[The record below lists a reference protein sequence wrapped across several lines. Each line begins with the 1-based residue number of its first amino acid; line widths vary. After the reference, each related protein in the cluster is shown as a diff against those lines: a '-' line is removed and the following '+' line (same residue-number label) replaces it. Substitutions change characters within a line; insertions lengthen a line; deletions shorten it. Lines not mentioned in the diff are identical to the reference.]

1 MPQRPYLCAFRYTNP
16 YKKVLYWK
24 GLGIPEMKRIFA
36 LIAVLFSLAAF
47 AQNEQ
52 LAQNYFDKGEFE
64 KAKVSYQELLKNQPS
79 NSIYFQRLIE
89 SFQQLQQLEEAER
102 LLRERFDRY
111 KQGGLL
117 VEIGYNY
124 QLKKDESKAKKYYED
139 ALDRIKQNVGEVYS
153 VASTFEKRSLL
164 DYSLRAYKLALE
176 KEPKMNFNYQMALLY
191 GQQGNTEMMINTFLD
206 EAFTN
211 PNSGIV
217 VQNQLSRFMNEDAD
231 TNFNETLR
239 KALLLR
245 AQKNQDIFW
254 NQYLS
259 WFYVQQKEYGK
270 AFIQEK
276 AIYKRNPETFFNIVN
291 LAELAVQEN
300 DSETAKE
307 IFGWVLENTTDID
320 LRVKANYYLME
331 MRVKSATDKDN
342 ALIEGDFKKL
352 MDEFGLNPFTLD
364 LQILQAHFVTFNMKN
379 PELGKTLLKEALQ
392 LQLNKY
398 QQSDVKM
405 ELADIL
411 LYEEKFNQALI
422 YYSQIEDDLKN
433 DAVGHEASLKSARTS
448 YFKGDFTWAQA
459 QFKTLKSAST
469 QLIANDALEYFLLI
483 SDNTVED
490 STQTALKKFAR
501 ADYLLYQ
508 NKIKESE
515 AAFQAI
521 LQEFKG
527 QPIEGVALLRL
538 GRIYEK
544 TGDYNTALTLYK
556 SIIDNHADGIYV
568 DEALYFS
575 ADIYNYNLKDPE
587 KAKPLYEK
595 VIFEHQDSI
604 YFVEARK
611 KYRTLRGDTNL

>member
-1 MPQRPYLCAFRYTNP
+1 
-16 YKKVLYWK
+16 
-24 GLGIPEMKRIFA
+24 MKLKFA
-36 LIAVLFSLAAF
+36 LIALLFSLAAF

-52 LAQNYFDKGEFE
+52 LAQNYFEKGDFE

-79 NSIYFQRLIE
+79 NSIYFQRLVE

-102 LLRERFDRY
+102 MLRERYDRY
-111 KQGGLL
+111 KQGGTL

-124 QLKKDESKAKKYYED
+124 QLKKEDAKAKKYYED
-139 ALDRIKQNVGEVYS
+139 ALERIKQNVGDVYS
-153 VASTFEKRSLL
+153 VAATFEKKSLL
-164 DYSLRAYKLALE
+164 DYALRAYKLALE

-191 GQQGNTEMMINTFLD
+191 GQQGNTDLMINTFLD
-206 EAFTN
+206 EAYAN
-211 PNSGIV
+211 PNSSIV
-217 VQNQLSRFMNEDAD
+217 VQNQLSRFMAD
-231 TNFNETLR
+231 EAAANFNDTLR

-276 AIYKRNPETFFNIVN
+276 AIYKRDPETFYNIVN

-300 DSETAKE
+300 DSETAIE
-307 IFGWVLENTTDID
+307 VFTWVLANTSDIE
-320 LRVKANYYLME
+320 LRVKANFYLMK
-331 MRVKSATDKDN
+331 MRVDSATDKDN
-342 ALIEGDFKKL
+342 AQISLDFKKL
-352 MDEFGLNPFTLD
+352 TDEFGLNPFTLD
-364 LQILQAHFVTFNMKN
+364 LQILQAHFVTFNTKN
-379 PELGKTLLKEALQ
+379 PELGKNLLKKSLE
-392 LQLNKY
+392 LQLNRY
-398 QQSDVKM
+398 QQAEVKM

-411 LYEEKFNQALI
+411 LFEEKFNQALI

-433 DAVGHEASLKSARTS
+433 DPVGHEASLKSARTS

-469 QLIANDALEYFLLI
+469 QLIANDALEYFLLV

-508 NKIKESE
+508 NKAKESE

-521 LQEFKG
+521 LQEFKDK
-527 QPIEGVALLRL
+527 PIEAVTLLRL
-538 GRIYEK
+538 GKICEK
-544 TGDYNTALTLYK
+544 KGDFTTALNLYK
-556 SIIDNHADGIYV
+556 NIIDNHADGIYV

-575 ADIYNYNLKDPE
+575 ADIYNFKLKDPE

-595 VIFEHQDSI
+595 MIFEHQDSI
-604 YFVEARK
+604 HFVEARK

>member
-1 MPQRPYLCAFRYTNP
+1 
-16 YKKVLYWK
+16 
-24 GLGIPEMKRIFA
+24 MKLKLA
-36 LIAVLFSLAAF
+36 LIAFLFSLAAI

-79 NSIYFQRLIE
+79 NSIYFQRLVE
-89 SFQQLQQLEEAER
+89 SFQQLQQLEEAEK
-102 LLRERFDRY
+102 LLRERLERY

-124 QLKKDESKAKKYYED
+124 QLKKDDSKAKKYYEE
-139 ALDRIKQNVGEVYS
+139 ALAKIKVNAGDVYS
-153 VASTFEKRSLL
+153 VASSFEKRSLL
-164 DYSLRAYKLALE
+164 DYALRAYKLALE

-191 GQQGNTEMMINTFLD
+191 GQQGNTDMMINTFLD
-206 EAFTN
+206 EAFAN
-211 PNSGIV
+211 PHSTIV

-239 KALLLR
+239 KALLVR
-245 AQKNQDIFW
+245 AQKDQDIFW

-270 AFIQEK
+270 AFVQEK
-276 AIYKRNPETFFNIVN
+276 AVYKRNPETFYNIVN
-291 LAELAVQEN
+291 LAELAIQED

-307 IFGWVLENTTDID
+307 IFGWILQNTSEIE
-320 LRVKANYYLME
+320 LRVQANFYLME
-331 MRVKSATDKDN
+331 MRVQSATEKEN
-342 ALIEGDFKKL
+342 AQIEADFKKL
-352 MDEFGLNPFTLD
+352 MDEFGLNPFTLQ
-364 LQILQAHFVTFNMKN
+364 LQILYAHFTAFNANN
-379 PELGKTLLKEALQ
+379 PEAAKNMLRQSLE
-392 LQLNKY
+392 LQLNRY

-433 DAVGHEASLKSARTS
+433 DAIGHEASLKSARTS

-508 NKIKESE
+508 NKSKDAL

-527 QPIEGVALLRL
+527 KEIESVTMLRL
-538 GRIYEK
+538 GKMYEK
-544 TGDYNTALTLYK
+544 AGDFNAALNLYK
-556 SIIDNHADGIYV
+556 SILDNHADGIYV
-568 DEALYFS
+568 DEALYYS
-575 ADIYNYNLKDPE
+575 ADIYNFHLKEPE
-587 KAKPLYEK
+587 RAKPLYEK
-595 VIFEHQDSI
+595 MIFEHQDSI
-604 YFVEARK
+604 HFVEARK

>member
-1 MPQRPYLCAFRYTNP
+1 MQVTHIY
-16 YKKVLYWK
+16 
-24 GLGIPEMKRIFA
+24 MKRTFA
-36 LIAVLFSLAAF
+36 LIALFLWFAAF

-79 NSIYFQRLIE
+79 NSLYFQRLVE
-89 SFQQLQQLEEAER
+89 SFQQLQQLEEAEK
-102 LLRERFDRY
+102 LLRERLERY

-124 QLKKDESKAKKYYED
+124 QLKKDESKAKKFYED
-139 ALDRIKQNVGEVYS
+139 ALAKIKINAAEVYS
-153 VASTFEKRSLL
+153 VAGSFEKRSLL
-164 DYSLRAYKLALE
+164 DYALRAYKAALE

-191 GQQGNTEMMINTFLD
+191 GQQGNIDMMINMFLD
-206 EAFTN
+206 EAFAN
-211 PNSGIV
+211 PHSTIV

-231 TNFNETLR
+231 TNFSDTLR
-239 KALLLR
+239 KALLVR
-245 AQKNQDIFW
+245 AQKDQDIFW

-259 WFYVQQKEYGK
+259 WFYIQQKEYGK
-270 AFIQEK
+270 AFVQEK
-276 AIYKRNPETFFNIVN
+276 AIYKRNPETFYNIVN
-291 LAELAVQEN
+291 LAELAIQEN
-300 DSETAKE
+300 DDETAKD
-307 IFGWVLENTTDID
+307 IFTWVLQNTTELE
-320 LRVKANYYLME
+320 LRVQANYYLME
-331 MRVKSATDKDN
+331 MRVASASEKDN
-342 ALIEGDFKKL
+342 AQIQSDFKKL
-352 MDEFGLNPFTLD
+352 MEEFGLNPFTLQM
-364 LQILQAHFVTFNMKN
+364 QILNAHFTAFNTNN
-379 PELGKTLLKEALQ
+379 PELAKTMLKQSLE
-392 LQLNKY
+392 LQLNRY

-433 DAVGHEASLKSARTS
+433 DAIGHEASLKSARTS

-490 STQTALKKFAR
+490 STQTALKRFAR

-508 NKIKESE
+508 NKTKDAF
-515 AAFQAI
+515 AAFQSI

-527 QPIEGVALLRL
+527 KEIESVTLLRL
-538 GRIYEK
+538 GKMYEK
-544 TGDYNTALTLYK
+544 AGDFNAALNLYK
-556 SIIDNHADGIYV
+556 SILDNHADGIYV
-568 DEALYFS
+568 DEALYYS
-575 ADIYNYNLKDPE
+575 ADIYNLNLKEPE

-595 VIFEHQDSI
+595 MIFEHQDSI
-604 YFVEARK
+604 HFVEARK
-611 KYRTLRGDTNL
+611 KYRLLRGDTNL

>member
-1 MPQRPYLCAFRYTNP
+1 
-16 YKKVLYWK
+16 
-24 GLGIPEMKRIFA
+24 MKLKFA
-36 LIAVLFSLAAF
+36 LIALFFCFAAMS
-47 AQNEQ
+47 QNDQ

-79 NSIYFQRLIE
+79 NSIYFQRLVE
-89 SFQQLQQLEEAER
+89 SHQQLQQLDDSEK
-102 LLRERFDRY
+102 LIRERFERY

-117 VEIGYNY
+117 VELGYNF
-124 QLKKDESKAKKYYED
+124 QLRKEESKSKKYYED
-139 ALDRIKQNVGEVYS
+139 ALSKIRQNAGDVYT
-153 VASTFEKRSLL
+153 VASSFEKRSLL
-164 DYSLRAYKLALE
+164 DYALRAYQLAIE
-176 KEPKMNFNYQMALLY
+176 KEPKLNFNYQMAMLY
-191 GQQGNTEMMINTFLD
+191 GQQGKVDLMINMFLD
-206 EAFTN
+206 EAFAN
-211 PNSGIV
+211 PHSTIV

-231 TNFNETLR
+231 TNFNDILR
-239 KALLLR
+239 KALLVR
-245 AQKNQDIFW
+245 AQKDQDIFW

-270 AFIQEK
+270 AFVQEK
-276 AIYKRNPETFFNIVN
+276 AIYKRNPESFFNIVN
-291 LAELAVQEN
+291 LAELSIQEN
-300 DSETAKE
+300 DDETAKE
-307 IFGWVLENTTDID
+307 IFSWVLQNTTDIE
-320 LRVKANYYLME
+320 LRVQANYYLME
-331 MRVKSATDKDN
+331 MRVAAAADKEN
-342 ALIEGDFKKL
+342 AQIEADFIKLI
-352 MDEFGLNPFTLD
+352 DEFGLNPFTLQ
-364 LQILQAHFVTFNMKN
+364 LQILYAHFTAFNVSN
-379 PELGKTLLKEALQ
+379 PELAKSMLKQALE
-392 LQLNKY
+392 LQLNRY
-398 QQSDVKM
+398 QQADVKM

-459 QFKTLKSAST
+459 QLKTLKSAST

-490 STQTALKKFAR
+490 STQIALRKFAR

-508 NKIKESE
+508 NKTKDAL

-527 QPIEGVALLRL
+527 KEIESVTLLRL
-538 GRIYEK
+538 GSMYEK
-544 TGDYNTALTLYK
+544 TGDFNTALNLYK
-556 SIIDNHADGIYV
+556 SILDNHADGIYV

-575 ADIYNYNLKDPE
+575 ADIYNLRLKDPE

-604 YFVEARK
+604 HFVEARK
-611 KYRTLRGDTNL
+611 KYRMLRGDANI

>member
-1 MPQRPYLCAFRYTNP
+1 
-16 YKKVLYWK
+16 
-24 GLGIPEMKRIFA
+24 MKLKFA
-36 LIAVLFSLAAF
+36 LIAILLSFAAF

-79 NSIYFQRLIE
+79 NSIYFQRLVE
-89 SFQQLQQLEEAER
+89 SFQQLQQLEEAEK
-102 LLRERFDRY
+102 LLRERFERY

-124 QLKKDESKAKKYYED
+124 QLKKDDSKAKKYYED
-139 ALDRIKQNVGEVYS
+139 ALAKIKVNAGDVYS
-153 VASTFEKRSLL
+153 VASSFEKRSLL
-164 DYSLRAYKLALE
+164 DYALRAYKLALE

-191 GQQGNTEMMINTFLD
+191 GQQGNTDMMINTFLD
-206 EAFTN
+206 EAFAN
-211 PNSGIV
+211 PHSTIV

-231 TNFNETLR
+231 TNFNDTLR
-239 KALLLR
+239 KALLVR
-245 AQKNQDIFW
+245 AQKDQDIFW

-276 AIYKRNPETFFNIVN
+276 AIYKRNPETFYNIVN
-291 LAELAVQEN
+291 LAELAIQEN

-307 IFGWVLENTTDID
+307 VFGWILQNTSEIE
-320 LRVKANYYLME
+320 LRVQANFYLME
-331 MRVKSATDKDN
+331 MRVLSATEKEN
-342 ALIEGDFKKL
+342 AQIESDFKTL
-352 MDEFGLNPFTLD
+352 MDEFGLNPFTLQ
-364 LQILQAHFVTFNMKN
+364 LQILYAHFTAFNANN
-379 PELGKTLLKEALQ
+379 PELAKDMLKQTLELR
-392 LQLNKY
+392 LNLY

-508 NKIKESE
+508 NKTKDAL

-527 QPIEGVALLRL
+527 KEIESVTLLRL
-538 GRIYEK
+538 GKMYEK
-544 TGDYNTALTLYK
+544 AGDFNAALNLYK
-556 SIIDNHADGIYV
+556 SILDNHADGIYV
-568 DEALYFS
+568 DEALYYS
-575 ADIYNYNLKDPE
+575 ADIYNLSLKEPE

-595 VIFEHQDSI
+595 MIFEHQDSI
-604 YFVEARK
+604 HFVEARK
-611 KYRTLRGDTNL
+611 KYRLLRGDSNI